1 MCCAVS
7 SYLSQRTADG
17 GTDSR
22 KVNSRPV
29 PGLEKSQ
36 IRFVLSLID
45 YASYTEPT
53 LECSTYNTCSDSLIL
68 PSCTMSREALAIKC
82 IHITVSCS
90 QATSVS
96 SAVTTSAPQP
106 QATDCV
112 SCHNCTCYI
121 FIIVVSIC

>member
-53 LECSTYNTCSDSLIL
+53 LECSTYIHMQRFLNTSFLYYEQGS
-68 PSCTMSREALAIKC
+68 SC
-82 IHITVSCS
+82 
-90 QATSVS
+90 
-96 SAVTTSAPQP
+96 
-106 QATDCV
+106 
-112 SCHNCTCYI
+112 Y
-121 FIIVVSIC
+121 